1 MRFIT
6 SVICAAVLAGIAS
19 GKLAKS
25 STACLNDIESAE
37 LAAPAKVERRDC
49 SAEIA
54 AYNLARRAK
63 RGDVKRSFYPTMPN
77 EICVLS
83 PEVAREDWVPL
94 SSSLVRQDV
103 TEGQPGV
110 PFTLDIGVLDV
121 TTCQPVSGAMVEI
134 WSPNQVGDYGQ
145 TFLRGAFQSED
156 NGIAEFQTIFP
167 GYTSD
172 GANHINVAVHV
183 GDSTSQ
189 STITHNGQVFFTDPW
204 TNIIGQSAGYNKNTH
219 SRVMNAQD
227 PSYVA
232 ANSNGYTAVVDIEE
246 IQDDWPAGILGY
258 ITVGINPNHLVQ

>member
-6 SVICAAVLAGIAS
+6 SVVCAAILAGIAS
-19 GKLAKS
+19 
-25 STACLNDIESAE
+25 
-37 LAAPAKVERRDC
+37 AAPAKVERRNC

-63 RGDVKRSFYPTMPN
+63 RGDVKRSFYDHMLN

-83 PEVAREDWVPL
+83 PEIARSDWVPM

-110 PFTLDIGVLDV
+110 PFTLDIGILDV

-145 TFLRGAFQSED
+145 TFLRGAFQSGD

-172 GANHINVAVHV
+172 GANHINLSVHV

-189 STITHNGQVFFTDPW
+189 NTVAHNGQVFFTDPW
-204 TNIIGQSAGYNKNTH
+204 TNIIGKSSGYSQNTH
-219 SRVMNAQD
+219 ARVMNAQD
-227 PSYVA
+227 PNYVA
-232 ANSNGYTAVVDIEE
+232 ANSDGYTAVVDIEE
-246 IQDDWPAGILGY
+246 IQDDWPAGIIGY
-258 ITVGINPNHLVQ
+258 ITVGVNPNHLVQ